1 MILLK
6 QRNVMTTLEW
16 LTKLIAFDT
25 TSRNS
30 NMALIEYVAN
40 AFREMKIEP
49 ILIHDEKEPKANLL
63 ATLPG
68 KNGRCEG
75 GIVLSGHTDVVP
87 VDGQNWSTDP
97 FKATVI
103 EDKVYGRGTC
113 DMKGFIAVVMALI
126 PELKARDFAFPI
138 HFAFSY
144 DEEIG
149 CLGAPHLIDKIGVLN
164 YQPDACIV
172 GEPTL
177 MLPVIGHKGKRSYR
191 CQVHGV
197 AAHSSLT
204 NQGCNA
210 IEHAA
215 SFISYLRSIAQ
226 HFKTQGARDNAYD
239 VPYTTLT
246 TNLIK
251 GGNAYNTIPSL
262 CEFIF
267 EFRNLAQDNPDS
279 LYHTILSYVAHQ
291 LEPAMHEEQS
301 EAQVVLDTIAN
312 APGLDTPPTEAIVCA
327 AQAVSNSSELLKVA
341 YATEAGLFQQ
351 AHIPTI
357 ICGPGSIEQAHCANE
372 FVALEQLQRCEQFIL
387 DILHSPF
394 LASSGGKC

>member
-1 MILLK
+1 
-6 QRNVMTTLEW
+6 MTTLEW
-16 LTKLIAFDT
+16 LKKLIAFDT

-30 NMALIEYVAN
+30 NLSLIEYLAN
-40 AFREMKIEP
+40 VFHDAKINP
-49 ILIHDEKEPKANLL
+49 ILIHDPKEPKANLL

-68 KNGRCEG
+68 KNGSCSR

-87 VDGQNWSTDP
+87 VDGQSWDSDP

-103 EDKVYGRGTC
+103 NDKVYGRGTC

-126 PELKARDFAFPI
+126 PKLKAMNFDFPI

-149 CLGAPHLIDKIGVLN
+149 CLGAPLLIDKLVALD

-177 MLPVIGHKGKRSYR
+177 MLPVIGHKGKQSYR
-191 CQVHGV
+191 CQIHGV

-215 SFISYLRSIAQ
+215 SFISYLRSVAH
-226 HFKTQGARDNAYD
+226 HFKTQGAQDNSYD

-262 CEFIF
+262 CEFVF
-267 EFRNLAQDNPDS
+267 EFRNLANDNPDS
-279 LYHTILSYVAHQ
+279 LHQNILSYVDEH
-291 LEPAMHEEQS
+291 LVPAMHEDQS
-301 EAQVVLDTIAN
+301 ASHVILDTIAK
-312 APGLDTPPTEAIVCA
+312 APGLDTSPSEIIVRA
-327 AQAVSNSSELLKVA
+327 AQAVSHNDQLLKVA

-351 AHIPTI
+351 AQIPTI
-357 ICGPGSIEQAHCANE
+357 VCGPGSIEQAHRANE
-372 FVALEQLQRCEQFIL
+372 YVALEQLQRCEQFII
-387 DILHSPF
+387 DILRSP
-394 LASSGGKC
+394 LINQ

>member
-1 MILLK
+1 MS
-6 QRNVMTTLEW
+6 TLEW
-16 LTKLIAFDT
+16 LKKLIAFDT

-30 NMALIEYVAN
+30 NLSLIECLAN
-40 AFREMKIEP
+40 AFNDWNIDP
-49 ILIHDEKEPKANLL
+49 ILIHDTKEPKANLL

-68 KNGRCEG
+68 KNGLRTG

-87 VDGQNWSTDP
+87 VDGQNWDTDP
-97 FKATVI
+97 FQATVI
-103 EDKVYGRGTC
+103 NDKVFGRGTC
-113 DMKGFIAVVMALI
+113 DMKGFIAVTMALI
-126 PELKARDFAFPI
+126 PKLKAMNLEFPI

-149 CLGAPHLIDKIGVLN
+149 CLGAPYLIDKIVALN

-177 MLPVIGHKGKRSYR
+177 MVPVIGHKGKQSYR
-191 CQVHGV
+191 CQIHGV

-215 SFISYLRSIAQ
+215 SFISYLRTLAH
-226 HFKTQGARDNAYD
+226 HFKTKGAQDESYD
-239 VPYTTLT
+239 VPYTTIT

-267 EFRNLAQDNPDS
+267 EFRNLALDNPDS
-279 LYHTILSYVAHQ
+279 LHQNILSYVANQ
-291 LEPAMHEEQS
+291 LEPLMHEEQS
-301 EAQVVLDTIAN
+301 AARVTLDTIAK
-312 APGLDTPPTEAIVCA
+312 APGLNTPPSETIVRA
-327 AQAVSNSSELLKVA
+327 AQAVSQSDQLLKVA

-351 AHIPTI
+351 AQIPTI
-357 ICGPGSIEQAHCANE
+357 VCGPGSI
-372 FVALEQLQRCEQFIL
+372 EQLQRCEQFII
-387 DILHSPF
+387 DILQSP
-394 LASSGGKC
+394 LMTK

>member
-1 MILLK
+1 
-6 QRNVMTTLEW
+6 MTTIDW
-16 LTKLIAFDT
+16 LTQLIAFDT
-25 TSRNS
+25 TSRYS
-30 NMALIEYVAN
+30 NLSLIEYLAN
-40 AFREMKIEP
+40 ALNDLKIKP
-49 ILIHDEKEPKANLL
+49 ILIHHSKEPKANLL

-68 KNGRCEG
+68 HNGCFNR

-87 VDGQNWSTDP
+87 VDGQDWDSDP
-97 FKATVI
+97 FQATFRNNRM
-103 EDKVYGRGTC
+103 YGRGAC
-113 DMKGFIAVVMALI
+113 DMKGFIAVVMSLV
-126 PELKARDFAFPI
+126 PKLKAMQLDFPV

-149 CLGAPHLIDKIGVLN
+149 CLGAPYIIDKIVELN

-172 GEPTL
+172 GEPTS
-177 MLPVIGHKGKRSYR
+177 MQPVIGHKGKQSYR
-191 CQVHGV
+191 CQIHGV

-215 SFISYLRSIAQ
+215 GLISHLRKMANK
-226 HFKTQGARDNAYD
+226 FKNQGTKDPAYD

-267 EFRNLAQDNPDS
+267 EIRNLATDNPDV
-279 LYHTILSYVAHQ
+279 LHQ
-291 LEPAMHEEQS
+291 DIVCFVEKNMLPLMREEQS
-301 EAQVVLDTIAN
+301 ASKIILDTIAK
-312 APGLDTPPTEAIVCA
+312 APGLDTSPTEPIVQA
-327 AQAVSNSSELLKVA
+327 AQSICRNEKVSKVA

-351 AHIPTI
+351 AQIPTI
-357 ICGPGSIEQAHCANE
+357 VCGPGSIEQAHRANE
-372 FVALEQLQRCEQFIL
+372 YVDLEQLQQCEQFIIKML
-387 DILHSPF
+387 LSPF
-394 LASSGGKC
+394 LSDKHFGNK

>member
-1 MILLK
+1 
-6 QRNVMTTLEW
+6 MTTLEW
-16 LTKLIAFDT
+16 LTKLVAFDT

-30 NMALIEYVAN
+30 NMPLIDYVAN
-40 AFREMKIEP
+40 ALHDRKIES
-49 ILIHDEKEPKANLL
+49 ILIHDSKEPKANLL

-68 KNGRCEG
+68 KNGCHEG
-75 GIVLSGHTDVVP
+75 GIILSGHTDVVP
-87 VDGQNWSTDP
+87 VDGQDWATDP

-103 EDKVYGRGTC
+103 GDKVFGRGTC
-113 DMKGFIAVVMALI
+113 DMKGFIAVVLALI
-126 PELKARDFAFPI
+126 PELKARNFDFPI

-149 CLGAPHLIDKIGVLN
+149 CLGAPHLIEKMLALN
-164 YQPDACIV
+164 YQPKACIV

-191 CQVHGV
+191 CQIHGV

-226 HFKTQGARDNAYD
+226 YFKTQGIQDNAYD

-246 TNLIK
+246 TNLVK
-251 GGNAYNTIPSL
+251 GGNSYNTIPSL

-267 EFRNLAQDNPDS
+267 EFRNLAQDDPDA
-279 LYHTILSYVAHQ
+279 LHRNILAYVAEQ
-291 LEPAMHEEQS
+291 LEPALHEEQ
-301 EAQVVLDTIAN
+301 AIAKVVLDTIAN
-312 APGLDTPPTEAIVCA
+312 APGLDTPPTEVLVRA
-327 AQAVSNSSELLKVA
+327 AQAASNSPELLKVA

-357 ICGPGSIEQAHCANE
+357 VCGPGSIEQAHRADE
-372 FVALEQLQRCEQFIL
+372 FVTLEQLQRCEQFIR

-394 LASSGGKC
+394 LGSSGERQC

>member
-1 MILLK
+1 
-6 QRNVMTTLEW
+6 MTTLEW

-30 NMALIEYVAN
+30 NMPLIDYVAN
-40 AFREMKIEP
+40 AFNELNLEP
-49 ILIHDEKEPKANLL
+49 ILIHDAIEPKANLL
-63 ATLPG
+63 ATLPA
-68 KNGRCEG
+68 KNGCREG
-75 GIVLSGHTDVVP
+75 GLVLSGHTDVVP
-87 VDGQNWSTDP
+87 VDGQDWATDP

-103 EDKVYGRGTC
+103 GDKVYGRGAC

-126 PELKARDFAFPI
+126 PKLKAQNFAFPI

-149 CLGAPHLIDKIGVLN
+149 CLGAPHLIDKMEALN
-164 YQPDACIV
+164 YQPKACIV

-204 NQGCNA
+204 DQGCNA

-226 HFKTQGARDNAYD
+226 YFKNEGTQDQAYD

-246 TNLIK
+246 TNLVH
-251 GGNAYNTIPSL
+251 GGNAYNTIPGL

-267 EFRNLAQDNPDS
+267 EFRNLAQDNPDV
-279 LYHTILSYVAHQ
+279 LHKTILTYVAEQ

-301 EAQVVLDTIAN
+301 VAKVVLDTIAN
-312 APGLDTPPTEAIVCA
+312 APGLNTPPTEALVRA

-357 ICGPGSIEQAHCANE
+357 VCGPGSIEQAHRADE
-372 FVALEQLQRCEQFIL
+372 FVALAQLEQCERFIE
-387 DILHSPF
+387 DMLHSPF
-394 LASSGGKC
+394 LGH

>member
-1 MILLK
+1 
-6 QRNVMTTLEW
+6 MTTLEW

-30 NMALIEYVAN
+30 NMPLIDYVAN
-40 AFREMKIEP
+40 AFNELNLEP
-49 ILIHDEKEPKANLL
+49 ILIHDAIEPKANLL
-63 ATLPG
+63 ATLPA
-68 KNGRCEG
+68 KNGCREG
-75 GIVLSGHTDVVP
+75 GLVLSGHTDVVP
-87 VDGQNWSTDP
+87 VDGQDWATDP

-103 EDKVYGRGTC
+103 GDKVYGRGAC

-126 PELKARDFAFPI
+126 PKLKAQNFAFPI

-149 CLGAPHLIDKIGVLN
+149 CLGAPHLIDKMEALN
-164 YQPDACIV
+164 YQPKACIV

-204 NQGCNA
+204 DQGCNA

-226 HFKTQGARDNAYD
+226 YFKNEGTQDQAYD

-246 TNLIK
+246 TNLVH
-251 GGNAYNTIPSL
+251 GGNAYNTIPGL

-267 EFRNLAQDNPDS
+267 EFRNLAQDNPDV
-279 LYHTILSYVAHQ
+279 LHKTILTYVAEQ

-301 EAQVVLDTIAN
+301 VAKIVLDTIAN
-312 APGLDTPPTEAIVCA
+312 APGLNTPPTEALVRA

-357 ICGPGSIEQAHCANE
+357 VCGPGSIEQAHRADE
-372 FVALEQLQRCEQFIL
+372 FVALAQLEQCERFIE
-387 DILHSPF
+387 DMLHSPF
-394 LASSGGKC
+394 LGH